1 MYPRLDFFIYGLFY
15 WGFFLVSLLFSIVI
29 FFKRNKLTGFLQFI
43 LSIVSPI
50 WAFLFSL
57 QRDYLYPGLEK
68 NEFYYMFKQV
78 IHLNLEAIFITLLY
92 ILLFALF
99 LYNILVLKRNK

>member
-1 MYPRLDFFIYGLFY
+1 MVYSTGDFF
-15 WGFFLVSLLFSIVI
+15 VSLLFSIVI

-78 IHLNLEAIFITLLY
+78 IHLNLEAIFIVFIIHIT
-92 ILLFALF
+92 F
-99 LYNILVLKRNK
+99 LRYFFTIF

>member
-1 MYPRLDFFIYGLFY
+1 MVYSTGDFF
-15 WGFFLVSLLFSIVI
+15 VSLLFSIMI

-50 WAFLFSL
+50 WAFFFCL
-57 QRDYLYPGLEK
+57 QRDYLYPGVEK

-99 LYNILVLKRNK
+99 LYNIIVLNNSIEKK